1 MTGTLLNIATVLIGS
16 LLGVLLGSRLRETMR
31 ETVLRGLGLI
41 TVVIGLQMAL
51 QTANVLIVLGA
62 VLVGG
67 LLGEWWGVEA
77 ALNRLGAWL
86 EARFTRGEE
95 TQGTSRFIRGFVTAS
110 LLFCVGPMTI
120 LGSIQDGL
128 SGDYRL
134 LAIKAMLDGF
144 ASLAFASSLGIG
156 VAFSVLVILIYQGGL
171 SLLAA
176 QAQALLTTAMIN
188 EMSATGGVL
197 ILGLG
202 ISTLLEIKAI
212 RVGNFLPAL
221 VIAPLIVWVLT
232 RLGLPIAPSF

>member
-16 LLGVLLGSRLRETMR
+16 LLGILLGSRLREAMR

-86 EARFTRGEE
+86 EARFTRGSEE
-95 TQGTSRFIRGFVTAS
+95 EGSSRFIRGFVTAS

-176 QAQALLTTAMIN
+176 QAQALLSPAMIN

-221 VIAPLIVWVLT
+221 VLAPLIVWVLT
-232 RLGLPIAPSF
+232 ALGLPIAPPF

>member
-67 LLGEWWGVEA
+67 LLGEWWGIEA